1 MTDLHIDE
9 VARSIQRVADRFPEK
24 LPAIKNE
31 EATKTALVLP
41 VLAAL
46 GWDVFDP
53 NEVQPE
59 YKLEIEGREREAVD
73 YALKL
78 KGRIVAIIE
87 CKAAH
92 HDLSG
97 GHETQLRNYYSAV
110 NARLGI
116 LTNGVEWRFYTSLHE
131 DGQMDRGAFAIHRL
145 DNPADAKSVLWGRLE
160 RDSFTLNGIDD
171 VSREMSDR
179 RRIEEMF
186 EQLIQD
192 PPDWFLGDVLR
203 YALNRMSTSAARWKV
218 KPIVMDAFTEA
229 LGREKPIPLPVKE
242 EVA

>member
-9 VARSIQRVADRFPEK
+9 VVRNLARVAARFEEK

-92 HDLSG
+92 HDLAAV
-97 GHETQLRNYYSAV
+97 HETQLRNYYSAV
-110 NARLGI
+110 GARLGI
-116 LTNGVEWRFYTSLHE
+116 LTNGIEWRFFTSLHE

-145 DNPADAKSVLWGRLE
+145 DNPIAVKSILWNRLE
-160 RDSFTLNGIDD
+160 RDSFTLGGIDD
-171 VSREMSDR
+171 VARETTDR
-179 RRIEEMF
+179 RRIEAF
-186 EQLIQD
+186 VEQIVVD
-192 PPDWFLGDVLR
+192 PPDWFVNDILRHVLG
-203 YALNRMSTSAARWKV
+203 RMGTSAARWKV
-218 KPIVMDAFTEA
+218 KPIIQDAMREA
-229 LGREKPIPLPVKE
+229 LGREAPLPLPVEKD
-242 EVA
+242 VA